1 MDNENRVR
9 LSVYMDK
16 DLSAYMDK
24 ESKRL
29 GISKSGFINMLV
41 SNDKMQKDVL
51 SLSGGLNDM
60 ANRIIELQK
69 NIKE

>member
-16 DLSAYMDK
+16 DLSAYMEI

-29 GISKSGFINMLV
+29 GISKSGYINLLV

-51 SLSGGLNDM
+51 TMTNGFQDIVNKLNEM
-60 ANRIIELQK
+60 QK
-69 NIKE
+69 NDK